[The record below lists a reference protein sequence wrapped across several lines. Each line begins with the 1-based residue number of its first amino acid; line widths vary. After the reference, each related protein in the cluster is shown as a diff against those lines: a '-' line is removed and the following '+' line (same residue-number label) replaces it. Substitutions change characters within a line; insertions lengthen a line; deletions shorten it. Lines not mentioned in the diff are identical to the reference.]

1 MEAVIIVVHL
11 LLAVAMIL
19 LVLMQ
24 QSEGGLGGMGG
35 GSSSGGGMGGFMTS
49 RATANLLTRSTGI
62 LATGF
67 FITSMA
73 LAIMADQGRE
83 KGSILDKKI
92 GPANQ
97 TQVPVTPSVPTIPS
111 IPNK

>member
-1 MEAVIIVVHL
+1 METVIIVVHL
-11 LLAVAMIL
+11 LLAIAMIL

-35 GSSSGGGMGGFMTS
+35 SSSGGGMGGVMTS
-49 RATANLLTRSTGI
+49 RATANLLTRMTAI
-62 LATGF
+62 LATCF

-73 LAIMADQGRE
+73 LAIMADQGRN
-83 KGSILDKKI
+83 KSSILDKGV

-97 TQVPVTPSVPTIPS
+97 GQVPATPSVPMVPRA
-111 IPNK
+111 PNR

>member
-49 RATANLLTRSTGI
+49 RATANLLTRSTAI

-73 LAIMADQGRE
+73 LAIMADKGRE
-83 KGSILDKKI
+83 RGSILNEKPV
-92 GPANQ
+92 PANQ
-97 TQVPVTPSVPTIPS
+97 TRVPETPAVPKLPSVP
-111 IPNK
+111 NK

>member
-1 MEAVIIVVHL
+1 METVIIVVHL

-35 GSSSGGGMGGFMTS
+35 SSSGGGMGGFMTS
-49 RATANLLTRSTGI
+49 RATANLLTRTTGV
-62 LATGF
+62 LATFF

-73 LAIMADQGRE
+73 LAIMADQGRD
-83 KGSILDKKI
+83 KGSILDKGI
-92 GPANQ
+92 GSANQ
-97 TQVPVTPSVPTIPS
+97 SQIPVMPLIPTVPNA
-111 IPNK
+111 PNR

>member
-1 MEAVIIVVHL
+1 METVIIVVHL

-19 LVLMQ
+19 IVLMQ
-24 QSEGGLGGMGG
+24 QSEGGLGGMG

-49 RATANLLTRSTGI
+49 RSTANLLTRTTGV

-67 FITSMA
+67 FVTSMA
-73 LAIMADQGRE
+73 LAIMADQGRD
-83 KGSILDKKI
+83 KGSILDKGV

-97 TQVPVTPSVPTIPS
+97 NLVPAVPMVPIVPRA
-111 IPNK
+111 PNQ

>member
-19 LVLMQ
+19 LVLIQ

-49 RATANLLTRSTGI
+49 RATANLLTRSTAI
-62 LATGF
+62 LAAGF

-83 KGSILDKKI
+83 KGSILDQKI
-92 GPANQ
+92 KPANQ
-97 TQVPVTPSVPTIPS
+97 KQVPITPSVPRV
-111 IPNK
+111 PNN